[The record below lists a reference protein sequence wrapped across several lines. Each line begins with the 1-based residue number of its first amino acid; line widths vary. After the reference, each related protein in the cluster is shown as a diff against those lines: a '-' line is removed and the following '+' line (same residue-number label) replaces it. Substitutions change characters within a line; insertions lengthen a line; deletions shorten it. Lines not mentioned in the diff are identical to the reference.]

1 MVIGQAIVIGQTT
14 VIRQAIVI
22 RQAMAARLE
31 PLDSSGMIV
40 ASACNRRAMPSYC
53 FYVPRLS
60 PMRLRLSPVW
70 FCLQFAS

>member
-14 VIRQAIVI
+14 VIGQTKLIRQATVI

-53 FYVPRLS
+53 F
-60 PMRLRLSPVW
+60 
-70 FCLQFAS
+70 